1 MAHTTAITIRFIAP
15 YTLTWIPAQSNRQLC
30 RLRNDGLFDPLSL
43 DAGIYDD
50 CLAILTRHHETI
62 EDSRAATPA
71 KPISGSMYDFS
82 C

>member
-30 RLRNDGLFDPLSL
+30 RLRNDGLFDPPSL

-62 EDSRAATPA
+62 EDKGAGGT
-71 KPISGSMYDFS
+71 FS
-82 C
+82 ALN